1 MTTLNTSRIIFN
13 LYAKRL
19 VANHG
24 TMLEHIG
31 SLTEE
36 ERYDALHSEIM
47 GKHKTLRYIR
57 SLVNAEVKS
66 HYPRWLEL
74 SDDSELSN
82 EELKS
87 TYLYYLTTQDPEF
100 SIDLRNE
107 RRKFINDREMM
118 SIVDNMTGLRL
129 PKNNVSASNALYD
142 YAMIISELDTLAASS
157 NARAGTC
164 TDRPMTP
171 MRVHEAIHSL
181 SIAGTLSSAIPL
193 PLKRHFNKDMSY
205 FEIDKSKLSK
215 VKCRLEGS
223 FATVKKGTDK
233 MIGRPH
239 NKGHTFV
246 IKDIHFVI
254 VNEKPEGSLIEAD
267 DIRIVRKS
275 LHATMGIPGKN
286 LAPCMVILFG
296 DSDLIVKSTTAEVEE
311 NYLVLVEYVLG
322 LREISDVPTDSAFG
336 KARSRFTNKRLLPYF
351 DFYARCI

>member
-19 VANHG
+19 VANYG
-24 TMLEHIG
+24 TMSEHIG

-57 SLVNAEVKS
+57 NLVNAEVKS
-66 HYPRWLEL
+66 HYPRWLDL
-74 SDDSELSN
+74 ADDSELNN

-107 RRKFINDREMM
+107 RRKFINDREMA

-142 YAMIISELDTLAASS
+142 YAMIISELDVLAAGESYRG
-157 NARAGTC
+157 NA
-164 TDRPMTP
+164 
-171 MRVHEAIHSL
+171 SL
-181 SIAGTLSSAIPL
+181 IDSAQAMFNNMSTEDPLVSAVPL

-286 LAPCMVILFG
+286 LAPCMAILFS
-296 DSDLIVKSTTAEVEE
+296 DSEIAVKSTAAEVEE
-311 NYLVLVEYVLG
+311 NYLALVEYVLG
-322 LREISDVPTDSAFG
+322 LREISDVKTDTPFG
-336 KARSRFTNKRLLPYF
+336 RVRARFTNKRLLPYF